1 MKLATIAAITLG
13 ALGAGSAPAFA
24 ATEVPVFDGNL
35 KFVALNQVCLDDGWR
50 VGESFSLVFRS
61 AVRPSNKRGGGIQ
74 LLTSRLAFS
83 MVLPDRKPLLGGR
96 RTGKF
101 QVVGMSG
108 QVGPYSYPSS
118 FDLTISPTNI
128 SSATKSV
135 RISGTLQGFSGVP
148 GCIVTVSG
156 SAKLRP

>member
-13 ALGAGSAPAFA
+13 ALGAGSAPALA
-24 ATEVPVFDGNL
+24 ASEVPVYDGTIKL
-35 KFVALNQVCLDDGWR
+35 VGLNQVCLNDGWR
-50 VGESFSLVFRS
+50 VGDSFSLVFRS

-74 LLTSRLAFS
+74 LLTSRSAYS

-101 QVVGMSG
+101 QVDGMSG
-108 QVGPYSYPSS
+108 QVGSYSYLSP
-118 FDLTISPTNI
+118 FDLTISPASIT
-128 SSATKSV
+128 SATKSV
-135 RISGTLQGFSGVP
+135 RISGTLKGFSGSP